1 MLFSHGASLCE
12 QVTRVIRCARACPGY
27 HRIACLAVRAQPMLF
42 SPPVCGFTST
52 AQLLVNPSS
61 AFPSPS
67 EAEDYREYLSVFF
80 FFCVCCI
87 ASKRTSRRISY
98 REGSGEGVGGAHL
111 LGASL
116 LCLINVVE
124 TCCQHVKNNFY

>member
-1 MLFSHGASLCE
+1 MLFSHGAPLCE

-27 HRIACLAVRAQPMLF
+27 RRIACLAVRAQPMLPP
-42 SPPVCGFTST
+42 PPVCGFTST

-80 FFCVCCI
+80 L
-87 ASKRTSRRISY
+87 RLLPRIQTY
-98 REGSGEGVGGAHL
+98 IKENIVSGGVRGRGEEAHL
-111 LGASL
+111 RGASL

-124 TCCQHVKNNFY
+124 TCCQHVKNNLY

>member
-27 HRIACLAVRAQPMLF
+27 RRIACLAVRAQPMLF
-42 SPPVCGFTST
+42 FPPVCGFTST

-67 EAEDYREYLSVFF
+67 EAEDYREYLSAFF
-80 FFCVCCI
+80 F
-87 ASKRTSRRISY
+87 ASAALRPNVHQGEYRTGRGR
-98 REGSGEGVGGAHL
+98 GKGEGGSHL
-111 LGASL
+111 RGASL
-116 LCLINVVE
+116 LRLINVVE